1 MAFVAKAASSIL
13 GSVRRG
19 IVSRLWEAIVPLY
32 SALVGWYLERCTQ
45 FWVAQCDKNVYIVE
59 RVQGRAMEIIMGL
72 EHLRNEE
79 RLTVLGLFSME
90 QWQLRRDLTNVDRE

>member
-13 GSVRRG
+13 GSIRRG
-19 IVSRLWEAIVPLY
+19 IVSRLWEVIVPLY
-32 SALVGWYLERCTQ
+32 SALVGWYLECCAQ
-45 FWVAQCDKNVYIVE
+45 FWVPQCDKNVYIVE

-72 EHLRNEE
+72 ERLRNEE